1 MAKPKA
7 RRLEA
12 IAWRDHCSYSASGW
26 KSLGDINELAPM
38 TIITVGFV
46 VKETPDHVNLCC
58 SIDAKDYVFAG
69 DFCIIKS
76 TIVKRWRLKSPIA

>member
-26 KSLGDINELAPM
+26 KSLEDINELAPM

-46 VKETPDHVNLCC
+46 VK
-58 SIDAKDYVFAG
+58 
-69 DFCIIKS
+69 
-76 TIVKRWRLKSPIA
+76 